1 MLKEKQWLE
10 RLQHGD
16 RSAFELFYRQYRDHI
31 LSHLLFLLKSED
43 LAKDVAQDT
52 FLTVWEKHYSV
63 DPQKPFKSLLYTIA
77 TNKAYDL
84 FRRASTNRRIYQQL
98 KPLFKD
104 TSNQVEEYILQ
115 KEHAAQLHLFLERLP
130 EQQRKIFI
138 LVKLE
143 GYNYREVADMLHIT
157 PHTVNTH
164 LKRAYIFLRREIVNN
179 PDLLTIF
186 LSLYLQP
193 LGQSTFI
200 N

>member
-1 MLKEKQWLE
+1 MLDEEQWLE

-16 RSAFELFYRQYRDHI
+16 RSAFEVFYRRYRDHI

-52 FLTVWEKHYSV
+52 FLTVWEKHYMV

-98 KPLFKD
+98 MPLFRD
-104 TSNQVEEYILQ
+104 TTNQVEEYILQ

-143 GYNYREVADMLHIT
+143 GYNYKEVADMLDIT

-164 LKRAYIFLRREIVNN
+164 LKRAYIFLRREILNN